1 MKSFLPMRRAAIS
14 AFIGSAWLLGQP
26 AAALAQS
33 DPAFTYGK
41 AEDAK
46 DPKKAT
52 WKASAQ
58 AGLLLATGNA
68 NSLTFSAGG
77 SASRVDLKNKIALD
91 VEGRFGQTTAYMAAP
106 GLIANP
112 VSGNLMLRGPADL
125 VSTTAV
131 STQYWGVKLR
141 YDRFFSK
148 NNLGYILGQAMGD
161 EPAGKRV
168 FGGGQIGYS
177 RQLYKSD
184 RNELLAELGYDFS
197 FVVFAKDDAVPH
209 EIFIHSLRAFLG
221 YNLTLSKDTA
231 LNTGLEGLF
240 NLNTFNSPN
249 DQAESVSRGVFED
262 TRINFKTALTTTI
275 YKKLSFRF
283 SFKLRFDN
291 VPAPRPAPAG
301 TEFVGQF
308 APLAEKLDTLSEA
321 ALVVNFL

>member
-1 MKSFLPMRRAAIS
+1 MPLYEYHCQTCRRRFTLLVRTFEPPHAPPCEYCHSPATERLVSRVALLRSDESRMQALADPSNLAGLDESDPVSMGRWMRR
-14 AFIGSAWLLGQP
+14 
-26 AAALAQS
+26 
-33 DPAFTYGK
+33 
-41 AEDAK
+41 
-46 DPKKAT
+46 
-52 WKASAQ
+52 
-58 AGLLLATGNA
+58 
-68 NSLTFSAGG
+68 
-77 SASRVDLKNKIALD
+77 
-91 VEGRFGQTTAYMAAP
+91 M
-106 GLIANP
+106 
-112 VSGNLMLRGPADL
+112 
-125 VSTTAV
+125 
-131 STQYWGVKLR
+131 
-141 YDRFFSK
+141 
-148 NNLGYILGQAMGD
+148 GQAMGD

-275 YKKLSFRF
+275 YKRLSFRF